1 MQDSMTAAALPPLVQ
16 PLAEEVQQAQTIQQ
30 PDANGDAHQA
40 SGISAGE
47 FGVTGSTK
55 IIDL

>member
-1 MQDSMTAAALPPLVQ
+1 MTAAALPPLVQ